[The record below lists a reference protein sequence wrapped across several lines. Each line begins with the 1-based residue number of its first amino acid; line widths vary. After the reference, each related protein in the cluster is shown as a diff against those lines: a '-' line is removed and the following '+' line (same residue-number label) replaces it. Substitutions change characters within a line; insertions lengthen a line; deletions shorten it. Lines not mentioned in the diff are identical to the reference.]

1 MYHRAKLHFK
11 KADPIL
17 YRAAKLHKIA
27 DIRRS
32 RDIFGDLVHAIV
44 NQQLSGKAADTIY
57 GRLEAKC
64 KTQNAKLKIE
74 DVNKLDE
81 GKLKHVKGWG
91 GNKSSNITPQAI
103 LNLSTSSMRTCGLS
117 EAKTKSI
124 KGLAKAAVRKD
135 IDLAKIHLHDDEKIM
150 ELLTSIKGIGPW
162 TAEMILM
169 FSLGR
174 QDIFSKGDLG
184 LRKGIMHLYGLK
196 KMPSDRT
203 IEKLAKR
210 WSPYRTYAAR
220 VLWRVADGEKK

>member
-1 MYHRAKLHFK
+1 MYRHAKLHFK

-17 YRAAKLHKIA
+17 YRAARLHKIA

-32 RDIFGDLVHAIV
+32 SDVFGDLVHAIV

-57 GRLEAKC
+57 VRLETIVGA
-64 KTQNAKLKIE
+64 
-74 DVNKLDE
+74 
-81 GKLKHVKGWG
+81 
-91 GNKSSNITPQAI
+91 ITPRTIAS
-103 LNLSTSSMRTCGLS
+103 LSIPMLRKCGLS

-124 KGLAKAAVRKD
+124 KELAKTVVDKKL
-135 IDLAKIHLHDDEKIM
+135 DLANIHLHEDEKIV
-150 ELLTSIKGIGPW
+150 ELLTAQKGIGPW

-184 LRKGIMHLYGLK
+184 LKKGIMRLYGLR

-203 IEKLAKR
+203 MDRLAKA
-210 WSPYRTYAAR
+210 WSPYRTYAAL
-220 VLWRVADGEKK
+220 VLWRVADGEKGTW

>member
-1 MYHRAKLHFK
+1 MKR
-11 KADPIL
+11 
-17 YRAAKLHKIA
+17 
-27 DIRRS
+27 
-32 RDIFGDLVHAIV
+32 
-44 NQQLSGKAADTIY
+44 QEW
-57 GRLEAKC
+57 GR
-64 KTQNAKLKIE
+64 
-74 DVNKLDE
+74 
-81 GKLKHVKGWG
+81 
-91 GNKSSNITPQAI
+91 NKSTIAPQAI
-103 LNLSTSSMRTCGLS
+103 LKLSTASMRTCGLS
-117 EAKTKSI
+117 QQRSKSI
-124 KGLAKAAVRKD
+124 KGLAKAVVGKNGNEQTRPCQN
-135 IDLAKIHLHDDEKIM
+135 HLHDDEKIM

-184 LRKGIMHLYGLK
+184 LRKGIMHLYNLK

>member
-1 MYHRAKLHFK
+1 MYSSAKLHFK
-11 KADPIL
+11 KADPVL

-32 RDIFGDLVHAIV
+32 SDVFGDLVHAIV
-44 NQQLSGKAADTIY
+44 NQQLSGKAAETIY
-57 GRLEAKC
+57 GRLE
-64 KTQNAKLKIE
+64 TL
-74 DVNKLDE
+74 VV
-81 GKLKHVKGWG
+81 GKGKGKRGKEWG
-91 GNKSSNITPQAI
+91 KRRQSAITPTAI
-103 LNLSTSSMRTCGLS
+103 ARLSASSMRKCGMS
-117 EAKTKSI
+117 EAKVKSI
-124 KGLAKAAVRKD
+124 KGLAKSVIHKE
-135 IDLAKIHLHDDEKIM
+135 IDLVEIHKHADKKVM

-196 KMPSDRT
+196 KLPSDRFMD
-203 IEKLAKR
+203 KLAKA

-220 VLWRVADGEKK
+220 VIWRVADGEK

>member
-1 MYHRAKLHFK
+1 MYHRAKAHFK
-11 KADPIL
+11 KADPVL

-32 RDIFGDLVHAIV
+32 SDVFGDLVHAIV
-44 NQQLSGKAADTIY
+44 NQQLSGKAAETIF
-57 GRLEAKC
+57 GRLKVLAGKSGVTP
-64 KTQNAKLKIE
+64 KAIAKLK
-74 DVNKLDE
+74 
-81 GKLKHVKGWG
+81 
-91 GNKSSNITPQAI
+91 TP
-103 LNLSTSSMRTCGLS
+103 SMRTCGLS
-117 EAKTKSI
+117 AAKVKSI
-124 KGLAKAAVRKD
+124 KGLAKSVVRGE
-135 IDLAKIHLHDDEKIM
+135 INLVEIHKHDDDKVM

-184 LRKGIMHLYGLK
+184 LRKGIMHLYKLR

-203 IEKLAKR
+203 MDHLAKK

-220 VLWRVADGEKK
+220 VLWRVADGEKGTW